1 MFNNRNYRAQ
11 AQRKGLV
18 PFTITV
24 KETNLHIQA
33 DKELSR
39 EAIKSVLTCRAYIE
53 NHIQVYP
60 SFLTSMVPLPPVPHV
75 PEIIRDMIDAGIKA
89 RVGPMAAIAGA
100 IAQYAG
106 KELMAVSNQVIVE
119 NGGDVF
125 LKTSSDTTLAIF
137 AGKSP
142 LSMKV
147 GVKIANRETP
157 FALCT
162 SSGTIG
168 HSTSFGKADA
178 VTILADSCTLADA
191 VATALA
197 NRVKAESDI
206 QAVIDY
212 GKKIG
217 GVQGIIVI
225 KKKKLGAWGDME
237 LVGL

>member
-1 MFNNRNYRAQ
+1 MFDNRNYRAH

-33 DKELSR
+33 NKTLSR
-39 EAIKSVLTCRAYIE
+39 EAVKSVLICRNYIE
-53 NHIQVYP
+53 NHIQSHP
-60 SFLTSMVPLPPVPHV
+60 TFLRSMVPVHQIPHA
-75 PEIIRDMIDAGIKA
+75 PEIIRDMIDAAIRA
-89 RVGPMAAIAGA
+89 QVGPMAAIAGA
-100 IAQYAG
+100 IAQYTG
-106 KELMAVSNQVIVE
+106 KDLMTLSDQVIVE

-125 LKTSSDTTLAIF
+125 LKTHSDTTLAVF

-147 GVKIANRETP
+147 GVKIAKRETP

-178 VTILADSCTLADA
+178 VTILADSCAFADA

-197 NRVKAESDI
+197 NRVKTESDI
-206 QAVIDY
+206 QPTIDH
-212 GKKIG
+212 GKNIS

-225 KKKKLGAWGDME
+225 KKKKLGAWGDLE
-237 LVGL
+237 LVAL

>member
-1 MFNNRNYRAQ
+1 MFNNRNYRAH
-11 AQRKGLV
+11 AKRKGLV

-33 DKELSR
+33 DKALSR
-39 EAIKSVLTCRAYIE
+39 EAIKSVLTCRTYIE
-53 NHIQVYP
+53 NHIQAHP
-60 SFLTSMVPLPPVPHV
+60 SFLTSMVPLPPVAHV

-100 IAQYAG
+100 IAQYVG
-106 KELMAVSNQVIVE
+106 KDLMAMSKQAIVE

-178 VTILADSCTLADA
+178 VTILSDSCTLADA
-191 VATALA
+191 VATSLA
-197 NRVKAESDI
+197 NRVKTESDI
-206 QAVIDY
+206 QSAIDY

-225 KKKKLGAWGDME
+225 KKKKLGAWGEVE

>member
-1 MFNNRNYRAQ
+1 MFNNRNYRAH

-33 DKELSR
+33 DKPLSR
-39 EAIKSVLTCRAYIE
+39 EAIKSVLTCRTYIE
-53 NHIQVYP
+53 NHIQAHS
-60 SFLTSMVPLPPVPHV
+60 SFLTSMVPLPPLPHV
-75 PEIIRDMIDAGIKA
+75 PEIIREMIDAGIKA

-106 KELMAVSNQVIVE
+106 RELMALSEQVIVE

-197 NRVKAESDI
+197 NRVKTESDI
-206 QAVIDY
+206 QAAIDY

-225 KKKKLGAWGDME
+225 KKKKLGAWGEVE

>member
-1 MFNNRNYRAQ
+1 MFDNRNYRAH
-11 AQRKGLV
+11 AKRKGLV

-33 DKELSR
+33 DKDFSR

-53 NHIQVYP
+53 NHIQAHP
-60 SFLTSMVPLPPVPHV
+60 NFLTSMVPLSPVIHA
-75 PEIIRDMIDAGIKA
+75 PEIIRDMIHAGINA
-89 RVGPMAAIAGA
+89 QVGPMAAIAGA
-100 IAQYAG
+100 IAQYTG
-106 KELMAVSNQVIVE
+106 KELMSLSKQAIVE

-197 NRVKAESDI
+197 NRVKTESDI
-206 QAVIDY
+206 QATIDH
-212 GKKIG
+212 GKKIP

-225 KKKKLGAWGDME
+225 KKKKLGAWGEVE

>member
-1 MFNNRNYRAQ
+1 MFKNRGYRVHSN
-11 AQRKGLV
+11 RKGLI

-33 DKELSR
+33 KTDLSQ
-39 EAIKSVLTCRAYIE
+39 EAIKSVLTCRGYIE
-53 NHIQVYP
+53 NYILAHLKF
-60 SFLTSMVPLPPVPHV
+60 STSLVPLPTLSHG
-75 PEIIRDMIDAGIKA
+75 PEIIRDMIDAGMKA
-89 RVGPMAAIAGA
+89 QVGPMAAIAGA
-100 IAQYAG
+100 IAQYTG
-106 KELMAVSNQVIVE
+106 KELLHLSDQVIVE

-125 LKTSSDTTLAIF
+125 LKTDSFTTLAIF

-147 GVKIANRETP
+147 GVKIAPRENP

-168 HSTSFGKADA
+168 HSKSFGKADA
-178 VTILADSCTLADA
+178 VTVLSSSCPLADA

-197 NRVKAESDI
+197 NRVKRESDI
-206 QAVIDY
+206 QTTIDQ
-212 GKKIG
+212 GKKIP
-217 GVQGIIVI
+217 GVEGIIII
-225 KKKKLGAWGDME
+225 KKEKLGAWGEVE